1 MRLERKNNSEQ
12 SILKKEVVEAIVE
25 NKEIEYP
32 IREYYRTYYI
42 LQKNKEIKE
51 EQENKDTDVLHTAAE
66 YYSEN
71 IKAENNLEKEKKRNI
86 SIDAVGPNENMI
98 VDN

>member
-1 MRLERKNNSEQ
+1 MKIKKLNIRSENTT
-12 SILKKEVVEAIVE
+12 EH
-25 NKEIEYP
+25 
-32 IREYYRTYYI
+32 TYI

-51 EQENKDTDVLHTAAE
+51 EQENKDTNVLHTAAE

-86 SIDAVGPNENMI
+86 SIDGVGANENMI

>member
-1 MRLERKNNSEQ
+1 MKIKKLNIRSENTT
-12 SILKKEVVEAIVE
+12 EH
-25 NKEIEYP
+25 
-32 IREYYRTYYI
+32 TYV

-86 SIDAVGPNENMI
+86 SIDGVEANENMI

>member
-1 MRLERKNNSEQ
+1 MKIKKLNIRSENTT
-12 SILKKEVVEAIVE
+12 EH
-25 NKEIEYP
+25 
-32 IREYYRTYYI
+32 TYV

-71 IKAENNLEKEKKRNI
+71 IKAENNLEKERKRNI
-86 SIDAVGPNENMI
+86 SIDGVGANENMI

>member
-1 MRLERKNNSEQ
+1 MKIKKLNIRSENTT
-12 SILKKEVVEAIVE
+12 EH
-25 NKEIEYP
+25 
-32 IREYYRTYYI
+32 TYV

-86 SIDAVGPNENMI
+86 SIDAVGANENLM

>member
-1 MRLERKNNSEQ
+1 MKIKKLNIRSENTT
-12 SILKKEVVEAIVE
+12 EH
-25 NKEIEYP
+25 
-32 IREYYRTYYI
+32 TYI

-51 EQENKDTDVLHTAAE
+51 EQENKDTDVLNTAAE

-86 SIDAVGPNENMI
+86 SIDGVGANENMI

>member
-1 MRLERKNNSEQ
+1 MKKKKLNIRSENTT
-12 SILKKEVVEAIVE
+12 EH
-25 NKEIEYP
+25 
-32 IREYYRTYYI
+32 TYI

-86 SIDAVGPNENMI
+86 SIDGVGANENMI

>member
-1 MRLERKNNSEQ
+1 MKIKKLNIRSENTT
-12 SILKKEVVEAIVE
+12 EH
-25 NKEIEYP
+25 
-32 IREYYRTYYI
+32 TYI

>member
-1 MRLERKNNSEQ
+1 MKIKKFNIRSENTT
-12 SILKKEVVEAIVE
+12 EH
-25 NKEIEYP
+25 
-32 IREYYRTYYI
+32 TYI

-86 SIDAVGPNENMI
+86 SIDGVGANENMI

>member
-1 MRLERKNNSEQ
+1 MKIKKLNIRSENTT
-12 SILKKEVVEAIVE
+12 EH
-25 NKEIEYP
+25 
-32 IREYYRTYYI
+32 TYI

-86 SIDAVGPNENMI
+86 SIDGVGANENMI

>member
-1 MRLERKNNSEQ
+1 MNIRSENTT
-12 SILKKEVVEAIVE
+12 EH
-25 NKEIEYP
+25 
-32 IREYYRTYYI
+32 TYI

-51 EQENKDTDVLHTAAE
+51 EQENKDTDVLHTASE

-86 SIDAVGPNENMI
+86 SIDGVGANENMI

>member
-1 MRLERKNNSEQ
+1 MKIKKLNIRSENTT
-12 SILKKEVVEAIVE
+12 EH
-25 NKEIEYP
+25 
-32 IREYYRTYYI
+32 TYV

-86 SIDAVGPNENMI
+86 SIDGVGANENMI